1 MRFKKGR
8 EEWEMVL
15 YSIMWEF
22 EDVER
27 GLYAPLLLSYYDL
40 SSPLRWCFSF
50 CPVFPKYYV
59 FSSNELV
66 FMWMTQGYI
75 ELKKNMEIEIIAR
88 DYFENLAIHS
98 FFQDFERDENDGKIK
113 KCKMH
118 DIVHDF
124 A

>member
-50 CPVFPKYYV
+50 CPIFPKDYV

-66 FMWMTQGYI
+66 LCGWH
-75 ELKKNMEIEIIAR
+75 K
-88 DYFENLAIHS
+88 
-98 FFQDFERDENDGKIK
+98 
-113 KCKMH
+113 
-118 DIVHDF
+118 DISS
-124 A
+124 